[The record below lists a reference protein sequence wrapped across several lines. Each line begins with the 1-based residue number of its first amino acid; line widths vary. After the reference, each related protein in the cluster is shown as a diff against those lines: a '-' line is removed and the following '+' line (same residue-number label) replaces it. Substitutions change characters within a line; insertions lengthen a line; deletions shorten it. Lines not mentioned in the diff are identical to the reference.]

1 MNADLGGP
9 IRVVMF
15 GGPYLHAA
23 AVEFA
28 ALLEQ
33 HPEIELLFVLCQGTG
48 QGFRHRLGNLVRRRG
63 LAAVP
68 VLALEWVTA
77 FRSFVRD
84 PRAARG
90 RSHAARALAKI
101 VTVPDVHASDVL
113 ERVRAARPDLGV
125 IYGAPILQPELY
137 EIPAFG
143 TLGIH
148 HGRLPRYRGKKTTFW
163 EMYNGEAVAGVA
175 IQRVNRGIDTGDL
188 AKTGC
193 VAVGRKSY
201 SRVER
206 EVELLGFSLY
216 LEAIL
221 DVKAGLAHYRA
232 QDPGTLGGRMYRQP
246 SPADILRFWL
256 RRRARPQ
263 RGVERP

>member
-1 MNADLGGP
+1 MPSVPN
-9 IRVVMF
+9 
-15 GGPYLHAA
+15 
-23 AVEFA
+23 

-84 PRAARG
+84 PRVTRD

-101 VTVPDVHASDVL
+101 VAVPDVHASDVL

-137 EIPAFG
+137 EIPVCFHEARF
-143 TLGIH
+143 T
-148 HGRLPRYRGKKTTFW
+148 RASYPRGP
-163 EMYNGEAVAGVA
+163 
-175 IQRVNRGIDTGDL
+175 
-188 AKTGC
+188 
-193 VAVGRKSY
+193 
-201 SRVER
+201 SRR
-206 EVELLGFSLY
+206 S
-216 LEAIL
+216 IR
-221 DVKAGLAHYRA
+221 HI
-232 QDPGTLGGRMYRQP
+232 
-246 SPADILRFWL
+246 SP
-256 RRRARPQ
+256 
-263 RGVERP
+263 